1 MGSDSGVGF
10 GREGLVRGGV
20 RPRTYVSTMPR
31 GFGLIEI
38 HESATAKGERGFY
51 LARVIRADNY
61 PIEF

>member
-1 MGSDSGVGF
+1 M
-10 GREGLVRGGV
+10 